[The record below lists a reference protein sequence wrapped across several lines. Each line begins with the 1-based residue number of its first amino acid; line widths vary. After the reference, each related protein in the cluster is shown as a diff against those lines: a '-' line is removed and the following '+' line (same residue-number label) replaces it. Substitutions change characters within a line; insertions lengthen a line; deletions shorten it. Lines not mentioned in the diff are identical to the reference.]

1 MKKLLLAGLVMG
13 ALALTGCDAL
23 GGAGGATS
31 ATCPEPGEGMEQYTS
46 EVGGFCVNFPEEYT
60 VTKFEEGSSVRIE
73 EEPPAMPHPL
83 PPFASIDVLGEL
95 GQSAEDAAGAVEAD
109 IQAALPDWQVVRE
122 TTTLGGESA
131 VVLRSIP
138 GQDLNRQVFAEHEG
152 RLYRLTFYPDDEAVP
167 EFGEMERLYSAVLES
182 FTFTGAE

>member
-1 MKKLLLAGLVMG
+1 
-13 ALALTGCDAL
+13 
-23 GGAGGATS
+23 
-31 ATCPEPGEGMEQYTS
+31 
-46 EVGGFCVNFPEEYT
+46 
-60 VTKFEEGSSVRIE
+60 
-73 EEPPAMPHPL
+73 MPHPL

-95 GQSAEDAAGAVEAD
+95 GQSAEDAAGPVEAD